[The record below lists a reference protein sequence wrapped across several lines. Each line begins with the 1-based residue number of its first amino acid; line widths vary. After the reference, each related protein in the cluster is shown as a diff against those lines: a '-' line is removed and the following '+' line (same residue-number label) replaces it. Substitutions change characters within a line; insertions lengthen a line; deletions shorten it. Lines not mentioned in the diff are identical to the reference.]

1 MMVLCAFE
9 ICMLTVCML
18 IGVCNG
24 MENEVMEIWS
34 VHRHLTQK
42 HTSYFPQSNTLV
54 PAQPQVTKGTTTST
68 SIALSWTSAGSE
80 VDSYE
85 VMWTSDVCTDDVDE
99 GSAIITETSYIIE
112 DLREGTSYTITVSV
126 TNSAGASASDFVTG
140 KTEELG
146 ICNYTEVVLVSR
158 GNLSCTNRVICT

>member
-1 MMVLCAFE
+1 
-9 ICMLTVCML
+9 ML

-24 MENEVMEIWS
+24 VENEVMEMWS
-34 VHRHLTQK
+34 VHIGNLTQK
-42 HTSYFPQSNTLV
+42 HTSYFPQSNIV

-99 GSAIITETSYIIE
+99 GSATITETSYIIE

-126 TNSAGASASDFVTG
+126 TNSAGASPSDSVTG
-140 KTEELG
+140 ETEELG
-146 ICNYTEVVLVSR
+146 ICNYTAVVLVSK
-158 GNLSCTNRVICT
+158 GNLSCTDTVICT